1 MVVATRCNP
10 GCLPVGG
17 AKLQFQEQVRLW
29 SPHSPP
35 SAFRIHLRSLEAKS
49 LFPPPPNAELS
60 TWERLE
66 LRGPL
71 VTRSLAVS

>member
-1 MVVATRCNP
+1 MIPATQCNP

-17 AKLQFQEQVRLW
+17 AQLLFQEQVRLW

-35 SAFRIHLRSLEAKS
+35 SALRTHLRGPEAPS
-49 LFPPPPNAELS
+49 LFPPPPYAELS
-60 TWERLE
+60 SWERLE

-71 VTRSLAVS
+71 S